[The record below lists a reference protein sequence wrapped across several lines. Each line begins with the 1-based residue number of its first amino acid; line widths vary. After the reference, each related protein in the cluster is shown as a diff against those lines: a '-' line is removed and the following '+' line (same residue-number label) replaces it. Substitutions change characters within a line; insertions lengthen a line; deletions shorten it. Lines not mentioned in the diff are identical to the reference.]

1 MKIDICNEGFAP
13 PVHDKDDENDET
25 LKYGK
30 DNDTNRILKDT
41 DSEEGKGGH
50 R

>member
-1 MKIDICNEGFAP
+1 MKIDIPNEGLAP

-25 LKYGK
+25 FKYGE
-30 DNDTNRILKDT
+30 DNDTNRILKDK

>member
-1 MKIDICNEGFAP
+1 MKIDICNEGIAP
-13 PVHDKDDENDET
+13 PEHDKDYENAET

-30 DNDTNRILKDT
+30 DNDTNRILIDT